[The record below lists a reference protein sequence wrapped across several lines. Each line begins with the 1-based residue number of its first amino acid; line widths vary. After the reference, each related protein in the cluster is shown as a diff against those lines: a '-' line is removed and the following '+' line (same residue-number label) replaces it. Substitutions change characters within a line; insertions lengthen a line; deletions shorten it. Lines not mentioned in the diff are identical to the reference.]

1 MAGISLTT
9 DPGSVGSNS
18 GEMSALCPGC
28 LLVIGGAE
36 DRTGDC
42 TLLRVFAERSGGTG
56 ARIAVI
62 TTASAEPDALF
73 AEYSAAFRRYGV
85 PDVRE
90 LRLPNRDQGDGERTL
105 TGLARATGVFFTGG
119 DQSRLGPLA
128 GSRAN
133 LLLRDRLAAGPLVV
147 AGTSAGA
154 TALGQEMI
162 LGDDAADQPRTGP
175 GLGLLPQA
183 VVDMH
188 FTQRQ
193 RLPRLVTAVRQRP
206 SLLGIGIDEGTAILV
221 CRRRFEVLG
230 TGTVTTVEAGGKRP
244 DVRVRVSRAGGFFDL
259 ERRRTLR

>member
-9 DPGSVGSNS
+9 DSGSVGSNS
-18 GEMSALCPGC
+18 REISVLCPGC

-42 TLLRVFAERSGGTG
+42 VLLRVFAERSGGTG
-56 ARIAVI
+56 ARIALI
-62 TTASAEPDALF
+62 TSASGVPDALF

-85 PDVRE
+85 PDVCE
-90 LRLPNRDQGDGERTL
+90 LRLSNRDQCDGERTL
-105 TGLARATGVFFTGG
+105 TRLARTTGVFVAGG
-119 DQSRLGPLA
+119 DQSRLSPLA

-133 LLLRDRLAAGPLVV
+133 LLLRDRLAAGTLVV

-154 TALGQEMI
+154 TALGQQMI

-175 GLGLLPQA
+175 GLGLLPEA

-188 FTQRQ
+188 FTQRR

-221 CRRRFEVLG
+221 RRRQFEVLG
-230 TGTVTTVEAGGKRP
+230 SGTVTTVEARGKRP

-259 ERRRTLR
+259 EKRCPLP

>member
-1 MAGISLTT
+1 MAGISLTA

-18 GEMSALCPGC
+18 REISALCAGC

-42 TLLRVFAERSGGTG
+42 ALLRVFAQRSGGAG
-56 ARIAVI
+56 ARITLI
-62 TTASAEPDALF
+62 TTASGAPDALF
-73 AEYSAAFRRYGV
+73 AQYSAAFRRYGV
-85 PDVRE
+85 PDVCEQRMSD
-90 LRLPNRDQGDGERTL
+90 RDDCDGERAL
-105 TGLARATGVFFTGG
+105 AGLARATGVFFTGG

-133 LLLRDRLAAGPLVV
+133 LLLRNRLTAGTLVV

-175 GLGLLPQA
+175 GLGLLPEA

-188 FTQRQ
+188 FTQRR
-193 RLPRLVTAVRQRP
+193 RLPRLVAAVRQRP

-221 CRRRFEVLG
+221 RRGRFEVLG
-230 TGTVTTVEAGGKRP
+230 NGTVTTVEARGTRP
-244 DVRVRVSRAGGFFDL
+244 DVRVRVSRAGGLFDL
-259 ERRRTLR
+259 ERRRPLS

>member
-1 MAGISLTT
+1 M
-9 DPGSVGSNS
+9 
-18 GEMSALCPGC
+18 
-28 LLVIGGAE
+28 VIGGAE

-42 TLLRVFAERSGGTG
+42 ALLRVFAERSGGTG
-56 ARIAVI
+56 ARIALI
-62 TTASAEPDALF
+62 TTASGAPDTLF

-85 PDVRE
+85 PDVCE
-90 LRLPNRDQGDGERTL
+90 LRLSNRDECDGEPTL
-105 TGLARATGVFFTGG
+105 TGLAWATGVFFTGG

-162 LGDDAADQPRTGP
+162 LGDGADQPRTGL
-175 GLGLLPQA
+175 GLGLLPEA

-188 FTQRQ
+188 FTQRR

-221 CRRRFEVLG
+221 RRGRFEVLG
-230 TGTVTTVEAGGKRP
+230 NGTVTTVEARGKRP

-259 ERRRTLR
+259 ERRRPLS